1 MAQSAVC
8 VDDLDLPEVD
18 LSGDAYLSD
27 PAGVLQRY
35 RQVSW
40 LIRTP
45 AAFAIQVL
53 SHEVAAQ
60 MIRDPRLNG
69 PGPDMYRSMGFSPL
83 MMKYA
88 TEGMLPLIPEP
99 PHHRIRRVLT
109 RGFVARRV
117 EQQRDMMRSVTNDLI
132 GRFPAPDECELLAHF
147 SHHYPIIVVCRLMG
161 IPDADI
167 SRFDRWTTD
176 LGLLGRVPITP
187 WVPRIDA
194 ALTGLYGYFRELVP
208 QRRRSPG
215 EDFVSAVIQA
225 QTDSES
231 LTEDEMFGALVNL
244 LFAGHDTTRFQF
256 GWLIYM
262 LLTWR
267 DQWERLVADPAL
279 APGAVEESMRL
290 TPSLRIVLRRADEDV
305 EYRGVIFPAGTLIGI
320 NTLAT
325 NTDPEVFDSPETFD
339 LTRSNAS
346 RQLIFGGGARLC
358 LGHALARAEMTEALQ
373 IFAARFP
380 DMELGGDVEFT
391 PSPMLLGPERLPLRL
406 RKLPLGAGGHGGH
419 SSRCAIRPAADLSHG
434 VGAAPHG
441 LSRPAFGDHAG
452 AARRAGRAR

>member
-1 MAQSAVC
+1 MAVSAVR
-8 VDDLDLPEVD
+8 VDDVDLPEVD
-18 LSGDAYLSD
+18 VNGDAYLSN
-27 PAGVLQRY
+27 PVAVLQRC
-35 RQVSW
+35 RQASW
-40 LIRTP
+40 LIRVP

-69 PGPDMYRSMGFSPL
+69 PGPGIYQGMGFSPL

-88 TEGMLPLIPEP
+88 ARGMLPLVPEP
-99 PHHRIRRVLT
+99 PHHRIRRVLS
-109 RGFVARRV
+109 RGFAARKV
-117 EQQRDMMRSVTNDLI
+117 EAQREMMRSVANDLI
-132 GRFPAPDECELLAHF
+132 SRFPAPDRCELLSDF
-147 SHHYPIIVVCRLMG
+147 SHHYPIVVVCRLMG
-161 IPDADI
+161 VPDADI
-167 SRFDRWTTD
+167 GRFDRWTTD
-176 LGLLGRVPITP
+176 LGLLGRVPVTP
-187 WVPRIDA
+187 WVARIDA
-194 ALTGLYGYFRELVP
+194 ALTGLYGYFRELIP
-208 QRRRSPG
+208 QRRRSLG

-244 LFAGHDTTRFQF
+244 LFAGHDTTRYQF

-267 DQWERLVADPAL
+267 DQWERLVADPTL

-320 NTLAT
+320 NTLAV
-325 NTDPEVFDSPETFD
+325 NTDPEMFDSPEMFD
-339 LTRSNAS
+339 ITRGNAS

-380 DMELGGDVEFT
+380 GMELGGDAEFT
-391 PSPMLLGPERLPLRL
+391 PSPVLLGPERLPLRL
-406 RKLPLGAGGHGGH
+406 RE
-419 SSRCAIRPAADLSHG
+419 
-434 VGAAPHG
+434 
-441 LSRPAFGDHAG
+441 
-452 AARRAGRAR
+452 